1 MQCQFCKKSPA
12 TVHLTQIVEAEVKKV
27 DLCEA
32 CAKEKGVN
40 DPTGFSIAD
49 LLLGLGAPQKMEEAS
64 AAAGSEVSCPSCGFS
79 QADFKKTGR
88 LGCARCYEVFA
99 EGLEAVLKSM
109 HKGTQH
115 KGKVPPLLRRAADA
129 EAHLGRLEADLKAA
143 IAREDF
149 ESAAALRDEIKQVRQ
164 APAEVPPSPLPSTL
178 HENP

>member
-1 MQCQFCKKSPA
+1 MQCQFCKKAAA
-12 TVHLTQIVEAEVKKV
+12 TVHLTQIVENEVKKV

-49 LLLGLGAPQKMEEAS
+49 LLLGLGASQKMEEAN
-64 AAAGSEVSCPSCGFS
+64 AAAGNEVACPSCGFT

-99 EGLEAVLKSM
+99 EGLGALLKGM

-115 KGKVPPLLRRAADA
+115 KGKVPPALRKAAAQKA
-129 EAHLGRLEADLKAA
+129 ELSRLESDLKAA
-143 IAREDF
+143 IGREDF
-149 ESAAALRDEIKQVRQ
+149 ETAATLRDQIKQARNS
-164 APAEVPPSPLPSTL
+164 AD
-178 HENP
+178 

>member
-1 MQCQFCKKSPA
+1 MQCQFCKKAAA
-12 TVHLTQIVEAEVKKV
+12 TVHLTQIVENEVKKV

-49 LLLGLGAPQKMEEAS
+49 LLLGLGASQKMEEAN
-64 AAAGSEVSCPSCGFS
+64 AAAGSEVACPSCGFT

-99 EGLEAVLKSM
+99 EGLGALLKGM

-115 KGKVPPLLRRAADA
+115 KGKVPPALRKAAAQKA
-129 EAHLGRLEADLKAA
+129 ELSRLESDLKAA
-143 IAREDF
+143 IGREDF
-149 ESAAALRDEIKQVRQ
+149 ETAATLRDQIKQARNS
-164 APAEVPPSPLPSTL
+164 AD
-178 HENP
+178 

>member
-1 MQCQFCKKSPA
+1 MQCQFCKKAAA
-12 TVHLTQIVEAEVKKV
+12 TVHLTQIVENEVKKV

-49 LLLGLGAPQKMEEAS
+49 LLLGLGASQKMEEAN
-64 AAAGSEVSCPSCGFS
+64 AAAGNEVACPSCGFT

-99 EGLEAVLKSM
+99 EGLGALLKGM

-115 KGKVPPLLRRAADA
+115 KGKVPPALRKAAAQKA
-129 EAHLGRLEADLKAA
+129 ELSRLETDLKAA
-143 IAREDF
+143 IGREDF
-149 ESAAALRDEIKQVRQ
+149 ETAATLRDQIKQARNS
-164 APAEVPPSPLPSTL
+164 AD
-178 HENP
+178 